1 MLGLLAATLLLGGCT
16 GQHTTRTAASTT
28 YTPHIKAS
36 SQDVLDGAINADE
49 PGCSAAVG
57 VEGKVI
63 WSGVRGIADLASGA
77 KITTDTVFDIAS
89 VSKQFTA
96 TAILLLVEAGKLT
109 LDDPISQYVP
119 ELPDWAQ
126 TVTVEQLMHQTSGIP
141 DYVALL
147 AARGYQVS
155 DRTIEAEARQALAA
169 APELQFK
176 PGTRFDYSNS
186 NYLLLGEIVHRAS
199 GQPLPEFL
207 SAEIFQPLGL
217 AMVVDPVGKVPNKA
231 VSYEKGTGGN
241 RSEYRVG
248 NPAWEQIGDGGIQ
261 TTPSQLARWAD
272 NYRTGSVG
280 GLKLLEAQLAGAVET
295 EPGGG
300 DRYGAGIV
308 SRADGTLDH
317 AGAWAG
323 FVTAFHISSDRRD
336 FGGHQLQ
343 HRQAGPGGHGRCA
356 GAPLDV
362 AGLPRL
368 AAGTQAAIIHGMAQP
383 PSLLTTDNG
392 LPFGV
397 QGACDSRFTGVIRA
411 FAGLYPGRKFGG
423 GALSVYIDGRQ
434 VVDVWTGWSDRQ
446 GKVPWTADTGAMV
459 FSATKGLAATVIHRL
474 VDRGLLSYDAPV
486 AEYWPEFGANGKSE
500 VTVSDVLRH
509 RSGLAHL
516 KGVDKDEVMD
526 HLLMEQK
533 LAAAPLDRQ
542 HGKLAYHAVTYG
554 WLLSGLAR
562 AVTGKGMRELFREEL
577 ARPLNTDGI
586 HLGRPPAD
594 SPTKAAQTLL
604 PQAKVPT
611 PLLDFIAPKVAGLS
625 FSGLLGAVYFPG
637 ILSLLQDDMPFLD
650 GEVPAVNGV
659 VTARALAKTY
669 GALAND
675 GVIDGTRL
683 LSSQAVRGLT
693 GKSELWPDLN
703 LGLPFTYHQGYQS
716 SPVPGLLEGYGHI
729 GLGGTIGWADPETGS
744 AFGYVH
750 NRLLTLLLFDIGSF
764 AGLAALLNSAVVAAR
779 RDDPLEVPHF
789 GAPYSEPRHEQAAS
803 GA

>member
-16 GQHTTRTAASTT
+16 GQHTTRTAASTP

-323 FVTAFHISSDRRD
+323 FVTAFHISSDRRTS
-336 FGGHQLQ
+336 
-343 HRQAGPGGHGRCA
+343 
-356 GAPLDV
+356 V
-362 AGLPRL
+362 A
-368 AAGTQAAIIHGMAQP
+368 I
-383 PSLLTTDNG
+383 SCNTDK
-392 LPFGV
+392 P
-397 QGACDSRFTGVIRA
+397 D
-411 FAGLYPGRKFGG
+411 
-423 GALSVYIDGRQ
+423 
-434 VVDVWTGWSDRQ
+434 
-446 GKVPWTADTGAMV
+446 
-459 FSATKGLAATVIHRL
+459 
-474 VDRGLLSYDAPV
+474 PV
-486 AEYWPEFGANGKSE
+486 AMA
-500 VTVSDVLRH
+500 D
-509 RSGLAHL
+509 A
-516 KGVDKDEVMD
+516 
-526 HLLMEQK
+526 
-533 LAAAPLDRQ
+533 
-542 HGKLAYHAVTYG
+542 
-554 WLLSGLAR
+554 
-562 AVTGKGMRELFREEL
+562 
-577 ARPLNTDGI
+577 
-586 HLGRPPAD
+586 LGR
-594 SPTKAAQTLL
+594 
-604 PQAKVPT
+604 
-611 PLLDFIAPKVAGLS
+611 
-625 FSGLLGAVYFPG
+625 
-637 ILSLLQDDMPFLD
+637 
-650 GEVPAVNGV
+650 
-659 VTARALAKTY
+659 
-669 GALAND
+669 
-675 GVIDGTRL
+675 
-683 LSSQAVRGLT
+683 
-693 GKSELWPDLN
+693 LWM
-703 LGLPFTYHQGYQS
+703 
-716 SPVPGLLEGYGHI
+716 
-729 GLGGTIGWADPETGS
+729 
-744 AFGYVH
+744 
-750 NRLLTLLLFDIGSF
+750 
-764 AGLAALLNSAVVAAR
+764 
-779 RDDPLEVPHF
+779 
-789 GAPYSEPRHEQAAS
+789 
-803 GA
+803 

>member
-1 MLGLLAATLLLGGCT
+1 
-16 GQHTTRTAASTT
+16 
-28 YTPHIKAS
+28 
-36 SQDVLDGAINADE
+36 
-49 PGCSAAVG
+49 
-57 VEGKVI
+57 
-63 WSGVRGIADLASGA
+63 
-77 KITTDTVFDIAS
+77 
-89 VSKQFTA
+89 
-96 TAILLLVEAGKLT
+96 
-109 LDDPISQYVP
+109 
-119 ELPDWAQ
+119 
-126 TVTVEQLMHQTSGIP
+126 
-141 DYVALL
+141 
-147 AARGYQVS
+147 
-155 DRTIEAEARQALAA
+155 
-169 APELQFK
+169 
-176 PGTRFDYSNS
+176 
-186 NYLLLGEIVHRAS
+186 
-199 GQPLPEFL
+199 
-207 SAEIFQPLGL
+207 
-217 AMVVDPVGKVPNKA
+217 
-231 VSYEKGTGGN
+231 
-241 RSEYRVG
+241 
-248 NPAWEQIGDGGIQ
+248 
-261 TTPSQLARWAD
+261 
-272 NYRTGSVG
+272 
-280 GLKLLEAQLAGAVET
+280 
-295 EPGGG
+295 
-300 DRYGAGIV
+300 
-308 SRADGTLDH
+308 
-317 AGAWAG
+317 
-323 FVTAFHISSDRRD
+323 
-336 FGGHQLQ
+336 
-343 HRQAGPGGHGRCA
+343 
-356 GAPLDV
+356 
-362 AGLPRL
+362 
-368 AAGTQAAIIHGMAQP
+368 MAQP

-397 QGACDSRFTGVIRA
+397 QGACDSRF
-411 FAGLYPGRKFGG
+411 K
-423 GALSVYIDGRQ
+423 
-434 VVDVWTGWSDRQ
+434 
-446 GKVPWTADTGAMV
+446 
-459 FSATKGLAATVIHRL
+459 
-474 VDRGLLSYDAPV
+474 
-486 AEYWPEFGANGKSE
+486 
-500 VTVSDVLRH
+500 
-509 RSGLAHL
+509 
-516 KGVDKDEVMD
+516 
-526 HLLMEQK
+526 QK

>member
-1 MLGLLAATLLLGGCT
+1 
-16 GQHTTRTAASTT
+16 
-28 YTPHIKAS
+28 
-36 SQDVLDGAINADE
+36 
-49 PGCSAAVG
+49 
-57 VEGKVI
+57 
-63 WSGVRGIADLASGA
+63 
-77 KITTDTVFDIAS
+77 
-89 VSKQFTA
+89 
-96 TAILLLVEAGKLT
+96 
-109 LDDPISQYVP
+109 
-119 ELPDWAQ
+119 
-126 TVTVEQLMHQTSGIP
+126 
-141 DYVALL
+141 
-147 AARGYQVS
+147 
-155 DRTIEAEARQALAA
+155 
-169 APELQFK
+169 
-176 PGTRFDYSNS
+176 
-186 NYLLLGEIVHRAS
+186 
-199 GQPLPEFL
+199 
-207 SAEIFQPLGL
+207 
-217 AMVVDPVGKVPNKA
+217 
-231 VSYEKGTGGN
+231 
-241 RSEYRVG
+241 
-248 NPAWEQIGDGGIQ
+248 
-261 TTPSQLARWAD
+261 
-272 NYRTGSVG
+272 
-280 GLKLLEAQLAGAVET
+280 
-295 EPGGG
+295 
-300 DRYGAGIV
+300 
-308 SRADGTLDH
+308 
-317 AGAWAG
+317 
-323 FVTAFHISSDRRD
+323 
-336 FGGHQLQ
+336 
-343 HRQAGPGGHGRCA
+343 
-356 GAPLDV
+356 
-362 AGLPRL
+362 
-368 AAGTQAAIIHGMAQP
+368 MAQP

-423 GALSVYIDGRQ
+423 GALAVS
-434 VVDVWTGWSDRQ
+434 
-446 GKVPWTADTGAMV
+446 
-459 FSATKGLAATVIHRL
+459 
-474 VDRGLLSYDAPV
+474 
-486 AEYWPEFGANGKSE
+486 SE
-500 VTVSDVLRH
+500 LGPVLRD
-509 RSGLAHL
+509 RRVVG
-516 KGVDKDEVMD
+516 
-526 HLLMEQK
+526 QK
-533 LAAAPLDRQ
+533 AAID
-542 HGKLAYHAVTYG
+542 HAVTYG

>member
-1 MLGLLAATLLLGGCT
+1 
-16 GQHTTRTAASTT
+16 
-28 YTPHIKAS
+28 
-36 SQDVLDGAINADE
+36 
-49 PGCSAAVG
+49 
-57 VEGKVI
+57 
-63 WSGVRGIADLASGA
+63 
-77 KITTDTVFDIAS
+77 
-89 VSKQFTA
+89 
-96 TAILLLVEAGKLT
+96 
-109 LDDPISQYVP
+109 
-119 ELPDWAQ
+119 
-126 TVTVEQLMHQTSGIP
+126 
-141 DYVALL
+141 
-147 AARGYQVS
+147 
-155 DRTIEAEARQALAA
+155 
-169 APELQFK
+169 
-176 PGTRFDYSNS
+176 
-186 NYLLLGEIVHRAS
+186 
-199 GQPLPEFL
+199 
-207 SAEIFQPLGL
+207 
-217 AMVVDPVGKVPNKA
+217 
-231 VSYEKGTGGN
+231 
-241 RSEYRVG
+241 
-248 NPAWEQIGDGGIQ
+248 
-261 TTPSQLARWAD
+261 
-272 NYRTGSVG
+272 
-280 GLKLLEAQLAGAVET
+280 
-295 EPGGG
+295 
-300 DRYGAGIV
+300 
-308 SRADGTLDH
+308 
-317 AGAWAG
+317 
-323 FVTAFHISSDRRD
+323 
-336 FGGHQLQ
+336 
-343 HRQAGPGGHGRCA
+343 
-356 GAPLDV
+356 
-362 AGLPRL
+362 
-368 AAGTQAAIIHGMAQP
+368 MAQP

-392 LPFGV
+392 LPSGV

-500 VTVSDVLRH
+500 VTVGDVLRH

>member
-323 FVTAFHISSDRRD
+323 FVTAFHISSDRRTSVAISCNTD
-336 FGGHQLQ
+336 KPDPVAMADAL
-343 HRQAGPGGHGRCA
+343 

>member
-1 MLGLLAATLLLGGCT
+1 MKASIRRMLGLLAATLLLGGCT

-308 SRADGTLDH
+308 SRADGMTTRAPGPDSSRHSTSAVTDGLRWPS
-317 AGAWAG
+317 AATPTSRTRWPWPMRWGAFGCSGA
-323 FVTAFHISSDRRD
+323 TAVGRR
-336 FGGHQLQ
+336 
-343 HRQAGPGGHGRCA
+343 
-356 GAPLDV
+356 
-362 AGLPRL
+362 
-368 AAGTQAAIIHGMAQP
+368 
-383 PSLLTTDNG
+383 
-392 LPFGV
+392 
-397 QGACDSRFTGVIRA
+397 
-411 FAGLYPGRKFGG
+411 YPGCNHSR
-423 GALSVYIDGRQ
+423 
-434 VVDVWTGWSDRQ
+434 
-446 GKVPWTADTGAMV
+446 
-459 FSATKGLAATVIHRL
+459 
-474 VDRGLLSYDAPV
+474 
-486 AEYWPEFGANGKSE
+486 
-500 VTVSDVLRH
+500 
-509 RSGLAHL
+509 
-516 KGVDKDEVMD
+516 
-526 HLLMEQK
+526 
-533 LAAAPLDRQ
+533 
-542 HGKLAYHAVTYG
+542 
-554 WLLSGLAR
+554 
-562 AVTGKGMRELFREEL
+562 
-577 ARPLNTDGI
+577 
-586 HLGRPPAD
+586 
-594 SPTKAAQTLL
+594 
-604 PQAKVPT
+604 
-611 PLLDFIAPKVAGLS
+611 
-625 FSGLLGAVYFPG
+625 
-637 ILSLLQDDMPFLD
+637 
-650 GEVPAVNGV
+650 
-659 VTARALAKTY
+659 Y
-669 GALAND
+669 GATT
-675 GVIDGTRL
+675 VT
-683 LSSQAVRGLT
+683 
-693 GKSELWPDLN
+693 P
-703 LGLPFTYHQGYQS
+703 
-716 SPVPGLLEGYGHI
+716 
-729 GLGGTIGWADPETGS
+729 
-744 AFGYVH
+744 H
-750 NRLLTLLLFDIGSF
+750 N
-764 AGLAALLNSAVVAAR
+764 
-779 RDDPLEVPHF
+779 
-789 GAPYSEPRHEQAAS
+789 
-803 GA
+803 

>member
-1 MLGLLAATLLLGGCT
+1 
-16 GQHTTRTAASTT
+16 
-28 YTPHIKAS
+28 
-36 SQDVLDGAINADE
+36 
-49 PGCSAAVG
+49 
-57 VEGKVI
+57 
-63 WSGVRGIADLASGA
+63 
-77 KITTDTVFDIAS
+77 
-89 VSKQFTA
+89 
-96 TAILLLVEAGKLT
+96 
-109 LDDPISQYVP
+109 
-119 ELPDWAQ
+119 
-126 TVTVEQLMHQTSGIP
+126 
-141 DYVALL
+141 
-147 AARGYQVS
+147 
-155 DRTIEAEARQALAA
+155 
-169 APELQFK
+169 
-176 PGTRFDYSNS
+176 
-186 NYLLLGEIVHRAS
+186 
-199 GQPLPEFL
+199 
-207 SAEIFQPLGL
+207 
-217 AMVVDPVGKVPNKA
+217 
-231 VSYEKGTGGN
+231 
-241 RSEYRVG
+241 
-248 NPAWEQIGDGGIQ
+248 
-261 TTPSQLARWAD
+261 
-272 NYRTGSVG
+272 
-280 GLKLLEAQLAGAVET
+280 
-295 EPGGG
+295 
-300 DRYGAGIV
+300 
-308 SRADGTLDH
+308 
-317 AGAWAG
+317 
-323 FVTAFHISSDRRD
+323 
-336 FGGHQLQ
+336 
-343 HRQAGPGGHGRCA
+343 
-356 GAPLDV
+356 
-362 AGLPRL
+362 
-368 AAGTQAAIIHGMAQP
+368 MAQP

-459 FSATKGLAATVIHRL
+459 FSATK
-474 VDRGLLSYDAPV
+474 
-486 AEYWPEFGANGKSE
+486 ANGKSE

>member
-323 FVTAFHISSDRRD
+323 FVTAFHISSDRRTSVAIR
-336 FGGHQLQ
+336 LQ